1 MFISPN
7 LMKYLIIYWILVIQ
21 FHMNNSTHAIPQ
33 KYLDEIFC
41 INKWKCV
48 NYFFWNYYFLNVQ
61 KIELKTMCQK
71 SISCISQNI
80 KWNEK
85 IYPKKIQ
92 YCTKTSCIFSPKGPP
107 LIMCFRPIIKGNS
120 IWCTK
125 RTLSLG
131 YITKLFA
138 PWQEGCVELWDM
150 IMKHF
155 MVTFH
160 SHQLHKTKQKGG
172 NWSYNIEWNNHGF
185 HWFYC
190 TLIPYWRIL

>member
-1 MFISPN
+1 MWKKQLLKLLFLKCAKNWVKNYVSKIHFMHFSKHYMEWKN
-7 LMKYLIIYWILVIQ
+7 L
-21 FHMNNSTHAIPQ
+21 PQ
-33 KYLDEIFC
+33 KIYKNVPKHLA
-41 INKWKCV
+41 
-48 NYFFWNYYFLNVQ
+48 FFPP
-61 KIELKTMCQK
+61 
-71 SISCISQNI
+71 SA
-80 KWNEK
+80 
-85 IYPKKIQ
+85 P
-92 YCTKTSCIFSPKGPP
+92 PP
-107 LIMCFRPIIKGNS
+107 LIMCFRPIITGHS

-131 YITKLFA
+131 YTTKLFA

-160 SHQLHKTKQKGG
+160 SHQLHKPKQKGG

>member
-1 MFISPN
+1 MSYSIP
-7 LMKYLIIYWILVIQ
+7 YEQ
-21 FHMNNSTHAIPQ
+21 FHSCNST
-33 KYLDEIFC
+33 KIFGWNFLYKQMKVC
-41 INKWKCV
+41 EKKN
-48 NYFFWNYYFLNVQ
+48 WNYYFWNVQ
-61 KIELKTMCQK
+61 KIELKNMCQK

-80 KWNEK
+80 KGNEK
-85 IYPKKIQ
+85 IYPKK
-92 YCTKTSCIFSPKGPP
+92 YTKMYQNIMHFFPQVPPPP
-107 LIMCFRPIIKGNS
+107 LIMWCRPIIKGNS

-131 YITKLFA
+131 YTTKLFA

-160 SHQLHKTKQKGG
+160 SHQLHKPKQKGD
-172 NWSYNIEWNNHGF
+172 NWSYKLERNNHGF

-190 TLIPYWRIL
+190 TPIPYWCIL